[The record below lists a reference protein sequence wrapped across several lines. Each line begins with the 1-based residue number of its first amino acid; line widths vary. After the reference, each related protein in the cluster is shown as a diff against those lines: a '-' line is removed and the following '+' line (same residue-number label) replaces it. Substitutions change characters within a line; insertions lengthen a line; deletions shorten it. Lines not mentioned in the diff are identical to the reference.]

1 MTVNNLSENANS
13 RAQWQGRLWVG
24 TVEYILN
31 PTRAAGLAL
40 RRTIH
45 HSIAA
50 SIDLLDS
57 ALSREVTRFDDNVA
71 FEIIVRRAL

>member
-1 MTVNNLSENANS
+1 MVNNLSEKCELTCTVA
-13 RAQWQGRLWVG
+13 GRLWVG

-31 PTRAAGLAL
+31 PTRAAGLAP

-57 ALSREVTRFDDNVA
+57 ALSREVTRFNDNVA